1 MVGRDDLVAPSP
13 IDAAKSIAQRAVLR
27 MRQATAQMPPAP
39 DTRVPDAEINAFEAW
54 VLAGSPAGTCTVDA
68 GMGGGA
74 GGSGGG
80 SSAVYDGGT
89 GGLPCS
95 VSAAVAAKCKNCHGL
110 PLTGNAT
117 FPLLTRADF
126 LQISLVDPSK
136 TRADQSVLRIHNA
149 GNPMPP
155 TSSPAITAAEIA
167 AFDGWV
173 ATGTQ
178 AGNCNPLDAGPQPL
192 TCASGQT
199 WTQGTQGSES
209 MEPGLACI
217 SCHRGMNFNGQN
229 PTATSKLNRA
239 YSFMGTAFGGV
250 HDKNL
255 CKSPPPVGGKI
266 EIIDKNGVVTLTIN
280 VTNPSGNFRS
290 NSLIN
295 TVAMPYTARIT
306 ANGRTATMVTPQTLG
321 DCNQCHTEQGLQG
334 APGRIYWP

>member
-1 MVGRDDLVAPSP
+1 
-13 IDAAKSIAQRAVLR
+13 
-27 MRQATAQMPPAP
+27 
-39 DTRVPDAEINAFEAW
+39 
-54 VLAGSPAGTCTVDA
+54 
-68 GMGGGA
+68 
-74 GGSGGG
+74 
-80 SSAVYDGGT
+80 
-89 GGLPCS
+89 
-95 VSAAVAAKCKNCHGL
+95 
-110 PLTGNAT
+110 
-117 FPLLTRADF
+117 
-126 LQISLVDPSK
+126 
-136 TRADQSVLRIHNA
+136 
-149 GNPMPP
+149 
-155 TSSPAITAAEIA
+155 
-167 AFDGWV
+167 
-173 ATGTQ
+173 
-178 AGNCNPLDAGPQPL
+178 
-192 TCASGQT
+192 
-199 WTQGTQGSES
+199 
-209 MEPGLACI
+209 
-217 SCHRGMNFNGQN
+217 MNFNGQN